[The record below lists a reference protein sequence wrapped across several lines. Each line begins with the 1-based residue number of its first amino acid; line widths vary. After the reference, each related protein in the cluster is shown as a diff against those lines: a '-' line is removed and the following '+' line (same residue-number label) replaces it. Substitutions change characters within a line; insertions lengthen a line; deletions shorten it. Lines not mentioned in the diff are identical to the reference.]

1 MKSLP
6 FYFIA
11 AAVIFA
17 LAGMG
22 YGMYMA
28 GSQDHL
34 LAGAHAHNNLLG
46 WVTMAIFGLYY
57 RVVPAAVTGLA
68 TIHFWI
74 TLLANLIFPFGIA
87 LAILGTTPL
96 LAAIGGGLEMISMLI
111 FGWIVLRNRA
121 GLSV

>member
-1 MKSLP
+1 MKNIP
-6 FYFIA
+6 FYFIGVS
-11 AAVIFA
+11 VIFA
-17 LAGMG
+17 LIGMG

-57 RVVPAAVTGLA
+57 RAVPTSVTGLA
-68 TIHFWI
+68 TIHFWV
-74 TLLANLIFPFGIA
+74 TLVANLIFPFGIGM
-87 LAILGTTPL
+87 AILGMTPA
-96 LAAIGGGLEMISMLI
+96 LAAIGVGLEILSMLI
-111 FGWIVLRNRA
+111 FGYTVWRHRA